1 MEPDISFH
9 FSPRPNSAHLI
20 PWRTWGEA
28 AFLEAAAQNRPIL
41 LSISAVW
48 CHWCHVMDET
58 TYSDPE
64 VQRLIQDRYLPVRI
78 DRDLR
83 PDIDLRYN
91 MGGWPTTAFLTP
103 SGDVLTGATYLPPA
117 DMASAAT
124 RVADF
129 YLTHGAEI
137 ESKAAAADTPAAP
150 EPEASSLELDQGAVT
165 RVVEGFAASFDA
177 EFGGF
182 GLAPK
187 FPQPEALSLLAER
200 ALVTSSSR
208 LMDMARS
215 SLSAMAVGGMYDH
228 VEGGFFRYST
238 TRDWSVPHYEKM
250 LEDHA
255 GLIEALALTGQA
267 EILDGA
273 ADYLVTTLLDPSTG
287 LFAGSQDADEHYY
300 LEDAEG
306 RARLPAPGVDRRIY
320 VSWNAALAVA
330 FLLADSRLGRP
341 RLRQLAER
349 AIDRLWM
356 QYRELEGSMWHSDGV
371 PGQLQDQVW
380 MLLALVRSGREV
392 EARDLARCLDRD
404 FEDQVG
410 GGYLDRRDDEPL
422 GRLALPLRPLKEN
435 ALAAIS
441 LLEMGATEAA
451 ARVLDAVAAAT
462 LDAGVGGAA
471 LLARA
476 LDRRH
481 RVAVRLTTSNPE
493 MAAAGLGTFPYLLHE
508 FAGDERAILCL
519 GQLCLSPIASPEEL
533 IQAIRSHLLLV

>member
-1 MEPDISFH
+1 MEPDLSFH

-103 SGDVLTGATYLPPA
+103 SGDVLTGTTYLPPA
-117 DMASAAT
+117 DMASAAN

-129 YLTHGAEI
+129 YLTHRLEI
-137 ESKAAAADTPAAP
+137 ESKAAGADTPAAP
-150 EPEASSLELDQGAVT
+150 EPEVSSLELDQGAVT

-215 SLSAMAVGGMYDH
+215 SLSAMAAGGMYDH
-228 VEGGFFRYST
+228 IEGGFFRYST

-273 ADYLVTTLLDPSTG
+273 ADYLVTTLLDPSSG
-287 LFAGSQDADEHYY
+287 LFAGSQDADERYY
-300 LEDAEG
+300 GEDAEG
-306 RARLPAPGVDRRIY
+306 RARLPAPAVDRRIY

-356 QYRELEGSMWHSDGV
+356 RYRELDGPMWHSDGV

-380 MLLALVRSGREV
+380 
-392 EARDLARCLDRD
+392 
-404 FEDQVG
+404 
-410 GGYLDRRDDEPL
+410 
-422 GRLALPLRPLKEN
+422 
-435 ALAAIS
+435 
-441 LLEMGATEAA
+441 
-451 ARVLDAVAAAT
+451 
-462 LDAGVGGAA
+462 
-471 LLARA
+471 
-476 LDRRH
+476 
-481 RVAVRLTTSNPE
+481 
-493 MAAAGLGTFPYLLHE
+493 
-508 FAGDERAILCL
+508 
-519 GQLCLSPIASPEEL
+519 
-533 IQAIRSHLLLV
+533 